1 MYPPSI
7 QKLIDIFSKF
17 PTVGPRTAARFV
29 FYLIKIPREK
39 VEELIKSIEE
49 LKAKI
54 KICPLC
60 FKSFEPAQI
69 PEKLEAGKDEGEF
82 CSICQDAS
90 RDKTLICIIEKEVDL
105 EAIEKTGKFKGF
117 YFILGGTISRIEK
130 AKQKEERI
138 EERID
143 KLIKRVEKD
152 QIKEI
157 ILALNPTI
165 EGQNTSLLLQR
176 KLKNLG
182 IKKITQLGQ
191 GLPVGGELEYA
202 DEETLSSALESRR

>member
-1 MYPPSI
+1 MFSPHI

-29 FYLIKIPREK
+29 FYLIKTPTEK
-39 VEELIKSIEE
+39 VEELIRAIEE

-82 CSICQDAS
+82 CSICQDKI
-90 RDKTLICIIEKEVDL
+90 RDKTLICIIEKEFDL
-105 EAIEKTGKFKGF
+105 EAIEKTGKFKGL
-117 YFILGGTISRIEK
+117 YFILGGTISRLEK
-130 AKQKEERI
+130 PKQKEEV
-138 EERID
+138 EKRID
-143 KLIKRVEKD
+143 KLIERVKKD

-176 KLKNLG
+176 RLKNLG
-182 IKKITQLGQ
+182 IKKITRLGQ

>member
-1 MYPPSI
+1 MFSPHI

-29 FYLIKIPREK
+29 FYLIKTPTEK
-39 VEELIKSIEE
+39 VEELIRAIEE

-60 FKSFEPAQI
+60 FKSFE
-69 PEKLEAGKDEGEF
+69 DEGEF
-82 CSICQDAS
+82 CSIC
-90 RDKTLICIIEKEVDL
+90 RDKTRDRTSICIIEKEFDL
-105 EAIEKTGKFKGF
+105 EAIEKTGKFKGL
-117 YFILGGTISRIEK
+117 YFILGGTISRLEK
-130 AKQKEERI
+130 PKQKEEV
-138 EERID
+138 EKRID
-143 KLIKRVEKD
+143 KLIERVKKD

-176 KLKNLG
+176 RLKNLG
-182 IKKITQLGQ
+182 IKKITRLGQ

>member
-1 MYPPSI
+1 MFSPHI

-29 FYLIKIPREK
+29 FYLIKTPTEK
-39 VEELIKSIEE
+39 VEELIRAIEE

-60 FKSFEPAQI
+60 FKSFE
-69 PEKLEAGKDEGEF
+69 DEGEF
-82 CSICQDAS
+82 CSICQDKI
-90 RDKTLICIIEKEVDL
+90 RDKTLICIIEKEFDL
-105 EAIEKTGKFKGF
+105 EAIEKTGKFKGL
-117 YFILGGTISRIEK
+117 YFILGGTISRLEK
-130 AKQKEERI
+130 PKQKEEV
-138 EERID
+138 EKRID
-143 KLIKRVEKD
+143 KLIERVKKD

-176 KLKNLG
+176 RLKNLG
-182 IKKITQLGQ
+182 IKKITRLGQ

>member
-1 MYPPSI
+1 MFSPHI

-29 FYLIKIPREK
+29 FYLIKTPTEK
-39 VEELIKSIEE
+39 VEELIRAIEE

-54 KICPLC
+54 KTCPLC
-60 FKSFEPAQI
+60 FKSFE
-69 PEKLEAGKDEGEF
+69 DEGEF
-82 CSICQDAS
+82 CSICQDKI
-90 RDKTLICIIEKEVDL
+90 RDKTLICIIEKEFDL
-105 EAIEKTGKFKGF
+105 EAIEKTGKFKGL
-117 YFILGGTISRIEK
+117 YFILGGTISRLEK
-130 AKQKEERI
+130 PKQKEEV
-138 EERID
+138 EKRID
-143 KLIKRVEKD
+143 KLIERVKKD

-176 KLKNLG
+176 RLKNLG
-182 IKKITQLGQ
+182 IKKITRLGQ